1 MVQYPFQGNTPVVT
15 CSTLY
20 PSGIEWI
27 VMHRI
32 PIYITVSVKLGMP
45 VWYCN
50 TAKDGTPHQ
59 VQPNRLD
66 LWGAIP
72 N

>member
-1 MVQYPFQGNTPVVT
+1 
-15 CSTLY
+15 
-20 PSGIEWI
+20 
-27 VMHRI
+27 MHRI

-50 TAKDGTPHQ
+50 TAKDGMPHQ